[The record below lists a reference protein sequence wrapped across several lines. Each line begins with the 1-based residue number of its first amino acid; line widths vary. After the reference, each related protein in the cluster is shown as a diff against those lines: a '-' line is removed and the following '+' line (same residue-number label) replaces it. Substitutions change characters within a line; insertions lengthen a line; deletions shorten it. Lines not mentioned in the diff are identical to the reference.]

1 MNQITCHEHHVAT
14 MADACAVNARSYG
27 GAWLGSFLFVTKPY
41 ADQRPTGAPPADPS
55 HPQQGKRTEAAS
67 NLAVFL
73 FSSPFRRPT
82 HHHPTNTTHV
92 KRGDEVMQTLV
103 DTTIHTTISVADL
116 PWEDIAACR
125 AVPNAAD
132 LFFSE
137 DIGDIAAA
145 KRVCA
150 DCSVLAECLE
160 AALDRRELFGVW
172 GGQLFING
180 KMLTVKRRRGR
191 PRRSPSGGPDAGRA
205 DSGASAGHRPEAV
218 RLSPSQPGGGVVPG
232 PRHPT
237 IPPPPAPASPTA
249 RVTSIELRP

>member
-1 MNQITCHEHHVAT
+1 
-14 MADACAVNARSYG
+14 
-27 GAWLGSFLFVTKPY
+27 
-41 ADQRPTGAPPADPS
+41 
-55 HPQQGKRTEAAS
+55 
-67 NLAVFL
+67 
-73 FSSPFRRPT
+73 
-82 HHHPTNTTHV
+82 
-92 KRGDEVMQTLV
+92 MQTLV

-160 AALDRRELFGVW
+160 GALDRHELFGVW

-191 PRRSPSGGPDAGRA
+191 PPKVA
-205 DSGASAGHRPEAV
+205 RPEDQM
-218 RLSPSQPGGGVVPG
+218 PVVP
-232 PRHPT
+232 
-237 IPPPPAPASPTA
+237 IPVHLQATA
-249 RVTSIELRP
+249 QKRSA

>member
-1 MNQITCHEHHVAT
+1 
-14 MADACAVNARSYG
+14 
-27 GAWLGSFLFVTKPY
+27 
-41 ADQRPTGAPPADPS
+41 
-55 HPQQGKRTEAAS
+55 
-67 NLAVFL
+67 
-73 FSSPFRRPT
+73 
-82 HHHPTNTTHV
+82 
-92 KRGDEVMQTLV
+92 MQTLV
-103 DTTIHTTISVADL
+103 DTTIHTTISVAVL

-191 PRRSPSGGPDAGRA
+191 PPKVA
-205 DSGASAGHRPEAV
+205 RPEDQM
-218 RLSPSQPGGGVVPG
+218 PVVP
-232 PRHPT
+232 
-237 IPPPPAPASPTA
+237 IPVHLQATA
-249 RVTSIELRP
+249 QKRSA

>member
-1 MNQITCHEHHVAT
+1 MPTSGPPEHPWLIPAT
-14 MADACAVNARSYG
+14 HNRGNAPR
-27 GAWLGSFLFVTKPY
+27 
-41 ADQRPTGAPPADPS
+41 PPATWRS
-55 HPQQGKRTEAAS
+55 
-67 NLAVFL
+67 FC
-73 FSSPFRRPT
+73 FSSPFPDQPT
-82 HHHPTNTTHV
+82 TTQRTPSTSREETRSCKPSSTPPFTPPSASRTSLGGH
-92 KRGDEVMQTLV
+92 R
-103 DTTIHTTISVADL
+103 
-116 PWEDIAACR
+116 ACR

-145 KRVCA
+145 KRVRRLFGA
-150 DCSVLAECLE
+150 GRVPRS
-160 AALDRRELFGVW
+160 ALDRRELFGVW

-191 PRRSPSGGPDAGRA
+191 PRRSPVRGPDAGRA

-237 IPPPPAPASPTA
+237 IPHRPP
-249 RVTSIELRP
+249 RRPPRPG